1 MGGGFSNT
9 PWRKV
14 MVQIQMKLNNEESE
28 IARKFAYY
36 WKCSKATAIKTILKN
51 YDQEYRDLL
60 KERS

>member
-1 MGGGFSNT
+1 
-9 PWRKV
+9 

-51 YDQEYRDLL
+51 YDREYRDVL